1 MALHFYTVYDV
12 YVDCSNQIRRSEL
25 KNETNTFVH
34 CCLYH
39 LYLSD
44 PYNLVPN
51 TYMKWMFG
59 VLFILNCFNVF
70 ELYKLYIM
78 DDINAAFECT
88 FQDGLVY
95 GFDKQCVVYFEL
107 MGASTSVLL
116 SMLFINTAVCRRPLE
131 RERLKVNEVEERHKR
146 RTVCESQPKLS
157 SPSQSIKSEFLNL
170 VSDVKAGS
178 AGIVRKHFGPNRE
191 SSLKNLEDTAR
202 DSKDDGVRVYF
213 KFAID
218 VIKEVRESEAP
229 AKMPNGFFKVEICG
243 RKFYP
248 PTRKWWG
255 VGLLQAV
262 FVFGLTLVSLFTHP
276 TLFWNYLKDSPAYFV
291 ILLICYFCVAKF
303 LFLHCTVMRRITL
316 MLRKAYALM
325 KISASPLHFIERRLA
340 IEKMLKKKRKQ
351 NQRMEVEEKEERKQI
366 QPKSDL
372 SVADILKMPL
382 DEVLKLQMNTEQNIP
397 KPAPLQSETTTSIQ
411 NNSFEYY
418 LNPQMRIVTP
428 EFLRAWWALRNHIQQ
443 WELRYF
449 YEVCFH
455 QNHVRFLLFVNTFN
469 FLTYFVSF

>member
-1 MALHFYTVYDV
+1 
-12 YVDCSNQIRRSEL
+12 
-25 KNETNTFVH
+25 
-34 CCLYH
+34 
-39 LYLSD
+39 
-44 PYNLVPN
+44 
-51 TYMKWMFG
+51 
-59 VLFILNCFNVF
+59 
-70 ELYKLYIM
+70 
-78 DDINAAFECT
+78 
-88 FQDGLVY
+88 
-95 GFDKQCVVYFEL
+95 
-107 MGASTSVLL
+107 
-116 SMLFINTAVCRRPLE
+116 
-131 RERLKVNEVEERHKR
+131 
-146 RTVCESQPKLS
+146 
-157 SPSQSIKSEFLNL
+157 
-170 VSDVKAGS
+170 
-178 AGIVRKHFGPNRE
+178 
-191 SSLKNLEDTAR
+191 
-202 DSKDDGVRVYF
+202 VYF

-243 RKFYP
+243 KKFYP

-351 NQRMEVEEKEERKQI
+351 NQRVEVEEKEERKQI

-411 NNSFEYY
+411 NDSFEYY

-449 YEVCFH
+449 YELTQPIISLETVFVLSMILMALITVFQDEYDGDIRLFLVNMVVESNVVMTFVLFMVLVCV
-455 QNHVRFLLFVNTFN
+455 QLLVHLHALLAPFQEQKAHEKWVEKMQLSLEIEEANLYACVADTGRKEDQEYANQAKAIKNTRALLSSLKTEMAENRASPKLLGIIPLNEALIQTIIGTITTSMTVFASS
-469 FLTYFVSF
+469 FATGILADISESSGFTPTSEPTMSPTYEPIGLFTTG